1 MNIKNSIN
9 KYYEINNKI
18 LNNFEINKRNYQ
30 ILQNINNI
38 SDTNIIMGNLNSIIN
53 ENNFAIK
60 FNKIYDLYLNINK
73 HHYQLTNSNN
83 VNSNIINNKTNT
95 TSKN

>member
-30 ILQNINNI
+30 ILKIL
-38 SDTNIIMGNLNSIIN
+38 II
-53 ENNFAIK
+53 
-60 FNKIYDLYLNINK
+60 
-73 HHYQLTNSNN
+73 
-83 VNSNIINNKTNT
+83 
-95 TSKN
+95 

>member
-60 FNKIYDLYLNINK
+60 FNKRYDLYFNINK